1 MKPFVVCHMMASL
14 DGRIDCAMTEYLG
27 SKTYYAVLDELT
39 CDTMVEGK
47 TTAVMHYADPGV
59 FTGASRA
66 FLRRRIRRRGTW

>member
-1 MKPFVVCHMMASL
+1 MMASL